1 MHVRAVPRRAK
12 CSEAVNM
19 YVNATSQSGT
29 TADAFLTE
37 DGFER
42 KGKWRFSRKGSE
54 IKMMIIINVTEMNGN
69 HSGGDQKLS
78 RPNRQ
83 AHRRGLQVQPDKGRL
98 SETDESWQGV

>member
-1 MHVRAVPRRAK
+1 MLRSSEHLRKCDISVRNDGRRI
-12 CSEAVNM
+12 
-19 YVNATSQSGT
+19 
-29 TADAFLTE
+29 FLTE

-54 IKMMIIINVTEMNGN
+54 IKMMIINVTEMNGN

-98 SETDESWQGV
+98 SEKDESWQGV

>member
-12 CSEAVNM
+12 RSEAVNM